1 MRTPDEV
8 MARHGDNLL
17 DAAVELA
24 RRFEGTESFEA
35 AAELWLARASDTGQ
49 FLAPG
54 KAHSIDDP
62 ALAAATKLVL
72 TATRGME
79 PFRTWVE
86 RATSEQKLMGKWRP
100 DDARPP
106 VGVAYSGPVLSL
118 VVLLWPLRDRLSEL
132 PDQVARLRAERIIP
146 VCDAWSAA
154 CDLCDYADLAFALL
168 DGPTVKVSSDCDRTP
183 RANTNWERL
192 ALVFERRLKK
202 LEPDDREQAI
212 LASVAP
218 EEFLS
223 ETFSPALMLAWLAEG
238 VPVPPGFWPG
248 VRAASRGDTR
258 QRLLAIRYLC
268 ADPDQ
273 QPRAVEWLAFAVD
286 KAPSPGDML
295 SALADRLGLFG
306 RGAFFGRGW
315 PREERSRKL
324 VPLSRALLLRGAWPS
339 KAWSTLLRPP
349 FGWDYPKNRH
359 PAQDEERALVAQ
371 QEVLAEALLSFIRDA
386 EAPELVRHRG
396 LDALERLCPGGD
408 GSWARALSTVKH
420 PPQLARR
427 AREVQKAL
435 RDSRGARMDVELA
448 IVDAVEIFLG
458 KLVEGQPGGAT

>member
-8 MARHGDNLL
+8 MARHGENLL

-24 RRFEGTESFEA
+24 RRFEETTSFQA
-35 AAELWLARASDTGQ
+35 AAELWLARASDTGR

-54 KAHSIDDP
+54 KADSIDDP
-62 ALAAATKLVL
+62 ALAAATKLVRA
-72 TATRGME
+72 ATRGTE
-79 PFRTWVE
+79 PFGTWVE
-86 RATSEQKLMGKWRP
+86 RATSERKLMWKWRP
-100 DDARPP
+100 DDAQPP

-132 PDQVARLRAERIIP
+132 PEQVARLRAEQIIP
-146 VCDAWSAA
+146 AHDAWSAA

-168 DGPTVKVSSDCDRTP
+168 DGPTVEGPSDCDRTP
-183 RANTNWERL
+183 RANTKWERL
-192 ALVFERRLKK
+192 ALVFERRVKK

-212 LASVAP
+212 LDSVTP
-218 EEFLS
+218 EEFFMD
-223 ETFSPALMLAWLAEG
+223 TFNPVLMLAWLAEG

-258 QRLLAIRYLC
+258 QRLLALRYLC

-286 KAPSPGDML
+286 KAPSPGDVL
-295 SALADRLGLFG
+295 SALADRLGTFG
-306 RGAFFGRGW
+306 RGTFFGPGW
-315 PREERSRKL
+315 GRAQRPLKL
-324 VPLSRALLLRGAWPS
+324 VPLSRALLLRGCWPS

-349 FGWDYPKNRH
+349 FLWDPPANLH
-359 PAQDEERALVAQ
+359 PAQDEDRALIAQ
-371 QEVLAEALLSFIRDA
+371 QEILAEALLSFIRDA

-408 GSWARALSTVKH
+408 GSWARALSTVKQ
-420 PPQLARR
+420 PPQLGRR

-458 KLVEGQPGGAT
+458 KLVERQPGGAT